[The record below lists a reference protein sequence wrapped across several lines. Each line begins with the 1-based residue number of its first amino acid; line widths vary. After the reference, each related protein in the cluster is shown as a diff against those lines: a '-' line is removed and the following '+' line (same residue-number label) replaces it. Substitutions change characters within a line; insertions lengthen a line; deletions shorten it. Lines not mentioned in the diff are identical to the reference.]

1 MSARSA
7 ISFRR
12 RLTRSTYLSMIP
24 GWCMGLRWPSSPV
37 GRRIRDF
44 TPTVQESLLDWG
56 LGSDYS
62 PAMAGVGTTGDVIGM
77 VAGMVAGP
85 STTTKASPRMVEC
98 IVNRASARNDF
109 HSTQMNQGNHS
120 NGRSLGGHGASHAG
134 SNLHASA
141 ARHSSA
147 SNRSGHG
154 GIARTHSF
162 FHSGGFH
169 GVR

>member
-24 GWCMGLRWPSSPV
+24 GRCMGLRWPSSPV

-44 TPTVQESLLDWG
+44 TPTVQESLLDWE

-77 VAGMVAGP
+77 VAGP
-85 STTTKASPRMVEC
+85 STTTKASSRIVEASSIAPRPAMIC
-98 IVNRASARNDF
+98 IR
-109 HSTQMNQGNHS
+109 
-120 NGRSLGGHGASHAG
+120 LK
-134 SNLHASA
+134 
-141 ARHSSA
+141 
-147 SNRSGHG
+147 
-154 GIARTHSF
+154 
-162 FHSGGFH
+162 
-169 GVR
+169 